1 MSPARIKSK
10 AVAALKAL
18 EKAPTGID
26 GLDQIT
32 GGGLPR
38 GRPTLICGGPGCGK
52 TLMAMEF
59 LVKGATLYDEAGVH
73 IAFEETPEELAENV
87 ASLGFDVPGLVRDGK
102 LCFDH
107 IKIDANEVEE
117 TGDFDLEGLFI
128 RIGLAIDSV
137 NAKRIVLDTIETLF
151 AGLTNEAILRSELI
165 RLFRWLKDR
174 GVTAIVTGERGEG
187 QLTRQGMEEYVSDC
201 VILLDHRVNDQLSTR
216 RLRIVKY
223 RGTTHGTNEYPFLI
237 QETGVSVLPI
247 TSIGLSHDASSERVS
262 SGVPRLDTM
271 LEGKG
276 FYRGSSVL
284 VSGQAGTGKTTFAA
298 RFAEAACQRGEKCL
312 YFAFEESERQF
323 VRNMRSVGID
333 LDTWIK
339 RDLLRVYASRPT
351 FLGLE
356 AHLVSMH
363 KHIGDFAPKIVVVD
377 PLSNFLSVGSAGEA
391 NALLIRLV
399 DYLKSEQITGYFTDL
414 TSGYGVKE
422 ATEVQISSIIDTWI
436 QMRSIELAGERNRA
450 MYVLKSRGM
459 EHSNQI
465 REVRFSKSGI
475 ELVDVYVGPEGVLTG
490 AMRASQEAR
499 ERALAL
505 ELVQSRQRKQLAL
518 DAKRNAIDGQ
528 IRSLEA
534 ELKSLTL
541 ESEMVDS
548 QAVDQA
554 FIVSEIRKD
563 MGRRRGIDVELKD
576 TNGRGAKAQRG
587 TS

>member
-1 MSPARIKSK
+1 MSPLRAKSK
-10 AVAALKAL
+10 AAVERKELQ
-18 EKAPTGID
+18 KAPTGID

-52 TLMAMEF
+52 TLMSMEF
-59 LVKGATLYDEAGVH
+59 LVKGATLFDEPGVH
-73 IAFEETPEELAENV
+73 IAFEETPEELAQNV
-87 ASLGFDVPGLVRDGK
+87 ASLGFDVAGLVRDKK
-102 LCFDH
+102 LYFDH

-201 VILLDHRVNDQLSTR
+201 VILLDHRVTDQLSTR

-247 TSIGLSHDASSERVS
+247 TSIGLKHDASSERVS
-262 SGVPRLDTM
+262 TGVPRLDTM

-276 FYRGSSVL
+276 YYRGTSIL

-298 RFAEAACQRGEKCL
+298 RFAEAACQRGEKCV
-312 YFAFEESERQF
+312 YFAFEESERQI

-339 RDLLRVYASRPT
+339 RGLLHVFASRPT
-351 FLGLE
+351 FSGLE

-363 KHIGDFAPKIVVVD
+363 KHINDLKPRIVVVD
-377 PLSNFLSVGSAGEA
+377 PLSNFMAVGSALEA
-391 NALLIRLV
+391 NSLLIRLI
-399 DYLKSEQITGYFTDL
+399 DFLKSEQITGFFTDL
-414 TSGYGVKE
+414 TAGHGIKE
-422 ATEVQISSIIDTWI
+422 QTEVQVSSIIDTWI
-436 QMRSIELAGERNRA
+436 QLRSIELAGERNRA
-450 MYVLKSRGM
+450 IYILKSRGM

-465 REVRFSKSGI
+465 REVRFSDKGI
-475 ELVDVYVGPEGVLTG
+475 ELIDVYIGPEGVLTG
-490 AMRASQEAR
+490 AMRASQEAK

-505 ELVQSRQRKQLAL
+505 ELVQAQQRKQLAIE
-518 DAKRNAIDGQ
+518 AKRKAIEGQ
-528 IRSLEA
+528 IRALESEFESL
-534 ELKSLTL
+534 KL
-541 ESEMVDS
+541 ESEMVNV

-554 FIVSEIRKD
+554 YIVSESRKD
-563 MGRRRGIDVELKD
+563 MGRRRGIDVEMKD

-587 TS
+587 KS